1 MKSITRRK
9 FLWQSLG
16 ASAAVFTG
24 LHGGR
29 LPIADTLAT
38 TTVPAAFKPIA
49 GGTLLGTAPFVG
61 EGNFPLETLVG
72 SGLGGRL
79 LLDLST
85 LTPETLV
92 TPNDKFFIRTRY
104 PDQLHYDAPWTIS
117 VRGLVEQPTELSL
130 SELMRGEVSMGA
142 HLIECAG
149 NTANGRF
156 GLISTARWSGIPM
169 AEVLD
174 GIKILPQATRVI
186 ISGFDQH
193 SRSHPGSVAG
203 ASWIFSFEQLQTANA
218 FLATHMNGVPLPKDH
233 GHPVR
238 LVMPGWYGCTCIKWV
253 NRIVPVDDT
262 ALATGHMRE
271 YARRTHQV
279 GKPKLAKDFKPALID
294 VAAMPIRVEQCG
306 ALRGNCFIASSVSF
320 GAAIGRLTLWLC
332 ASIRVWTMYRSKITS
347 TRPMRRGL
355 FGRMSGNPTK
365 LVAIRSSSRW
375 TIPWFAPGV
384 SMRVT
389 TFAP

>member
-1 MKSITRRK
+1 M
-9 FLWQSLG
+9 
-16 ASAAVFTG
+16 FTG

-279 GKPKLAKDFKPALID
+279 GKPKLAKDFKPASID
-294 VAAMPIRVEQCG
+294 VAAMPIRVEQWRVEG
-306 ALRGNCFIASSVSF
+306 KLLYRVIGILWGGDRTTDALVVRFHPSMDYVPVEDHEHQTNATWTVWSHVWKPNK
-320 GAAIGRLTLWLC
+320 AGRYPIQLKVDDPVVRTRRLD
-332 ASIRVWTMYRSKITS
+332 AGYYVRTVEIRAV
-347 TRPMRRGL
+347 
-355 FGRMSGNPTK
+355 
-365 LVAIRSSSRW
+365 
-375 TIPWFAPGV
+375 
-384 SMRVT
+384 
-389 TFAP
+389 